1 MDEGREGLTG
11 IDRAIARALD
21 VDPSAEFPARVRQ
34 RVAREPMRGPLWRGW
49 RVWIPI
55 GAAAAIVVVVALRP
69 PAKPATS
76 GGAIMAPT
84 PSVAGLETPDVKG
97 RSGTPDLKAGRTKLA
112 VAPEL
117 KVGRTGAAGG
127 GTSRARRAYRPEVL
141 VPREEIEMYRRLIGR
156 AVPGAVV
163 LDPPADAA
171 ATRTFADI
179 TIDPIRID
187 LIAPPEN
194 GEGVRQ

>member
-1 MDEGREGLTG
+1 MDEGREGLTD

-34 RVAREPMRGPLWRGW
+34 RVAREPMRVPLWRGW
-49 RVWIPI
+49 RIWIPI
-55 GAAAAIVVVVALRP
+55 GAAAAIMAAILVPVLSTSPTEPAASLPPRLTSRATGADTALP
-69 PAKPATS
+69 PPPGS
-76 GGAIMAPT
+76 P
-84 PSVAGLETPDVKG
+84 
-97 RSGTPDLKAGRTKLA
+97 KASA
-112 VAPEL
+112 
-117 KVGRTGAAGG
+117 RTGAAEVHVPL
-127 GTSRARRAYRPEVL
+127 RRVAYAAVHGAHEPEVL
-141 VPREEIEMYRRLIGR
+141 VPREEIEMYRRVIGR
-156 AVPGAVV
+156 ALALPGAVV
-163 LDPPADAA
+163 LEPPADAA